1 MFTGIDF
8 TGYLDQIAC
17 DVITSMINSI
27 QYLGKEYT
35 PLTCPMGSTNAP
47 LAATVTANSIVH
59 HINNAL
65 VTQEMV
71 EPRDLSDM
79 KIGKATRTMTTRES
93 WGNDSPLGMPGCK
106 LLYEVIQRD
115 IKVLDRRRSPGKK
128 DKTRKETTRARQ
140 QTAEYRNEIGEA
152 GTADRPHLETNPA
165 RV

>member
-8 TGYLDQIAC
+8 TRYFDQIAR

-27 QYLGKEYT
+27 KYLGKEYA

-47 LAATVTANSIVH
+47 LAAMVTANSIVH

-65 VTQEMV
+65 VTQELV

-79 KIGKATRTMTTRES
+79 KIEKATRTMTTRECGGS
-93 WGNDSPLGMPGCK
+93 NSPLDMPGCK

-115 IKVLDRRRSPGKK
+115 IKGEGTQRRETPDHFLPLS
-128 DKTRKETTRARQ
+128 KERRHKISVAEDQNQILTT
-140 QTAEYRNEIGEA
+140 
-152 GTADRPHLETNPA
+152 
-165 RV
+165 V

>member
-1 MFTGIDF
+1 MNVYIRRRAYRIICNARKNNRFQLPTATVFKSHNHIKETLCKSDMFMGIDF

-59 HINNAL
+59 YINNAL

-93 WGNDSPLGMPGCK
+93 L
-106 LLYEVIQRD
+106 
-115 IKVLDRRRSPGKK
+115 
-128 DKTRKETTRARQ
+128 
-140 QTAEYRNEIGEA
+140 
-152 GTADRPHLETNPA
+152 
-165 RV
+165 